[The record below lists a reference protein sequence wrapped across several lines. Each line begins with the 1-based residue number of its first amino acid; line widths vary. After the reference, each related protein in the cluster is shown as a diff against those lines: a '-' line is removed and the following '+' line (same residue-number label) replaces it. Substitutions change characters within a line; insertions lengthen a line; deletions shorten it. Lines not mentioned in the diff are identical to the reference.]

1 MSAGEASPRLSSR
14 TPTVLITGASSGI
27 GRELARFFAR
37 DGFALVLASRSAARL
52 APVVSQLRDAHGAS
66 VTTIPADLGKP
77 DDIERLFST
86 LTASDIRVDVLVNNA
101 GFGGAGR
108 FSETSLE
115 QELGMIALN
124 VDAAVTLTKR
134 LLPQMLENRRGR
146 ILNVAST
153 AAFQPGPFQAVY
165 FATKAFV
172 LSFSEAIAEELRDTG
187 VTVTTLCPGP
197 TETGFAARAGFK
209 SSPMMGA
216 RMDARSVAEVAYT
229 ATLRGERIVV
239 PGVVN
244 KMHAQ
249 AVRLTPRRLLARLA
263 GAAQQKRLGDEKTR
277 EKA

>member
-1 MSAGEASPRLSSR
+1 MTVGDAIPRLSSR
-14 TPTVLITGASSGI
+14 TPTVLITGGSSGI
-27 GRELARFFAR
+27 GRELARLFAR
-37 DGFALVLASRSAARL
+37 DGFALVLVSRSADRL
-52 APVVSQLRDAHGAS
+52 APVVGELRDAHGAS
-66 VTTIPADLGKP
+66 VTTIPADLGQP
-77 DDIERLFST
+77 EDIERLLST
-86 LTASDIRVDVLVNNA
+86 LAASDIRVDVLVNNA

-108 FSETSLE
+108 FSETALD
-115 QELGMIALN
+115 QEVEMIALN
-124 VDAAVTLTKR
+124 VGAVVTLTKR
-134 LLPQMLENRRGR
+134 LLPSMLESRRGR

-197 TETGFAARAGFK
+197 TQTGFAARAGFR

-229 ATLRGERIVV
+229 ATLRGERVVV

-263 GAAQQKRLGDEKTR
+263 GAAQQRRLDPGEGER
-277 EKA
+277 

>member
-1 MSAGEASPRLSSR
+1 MIAGEAAPRLSSR

-37 DGFALVLASRSAARL
+37 DGFALVLVSRSAKRL
-52 APVVSQLRDAHGAS
+52 APVVSELREAHEAT

-77 DDIERLFST
+77 EDIERLFST
-86 LTASDIRVDVLVNNA
+86 LTASDVRVDVLVNNA

-108 FSETSLE
+108 FSETSLD
-115 QELGMIALN
+115 QELAMIALN
-124 VDAAVTLTKR
+124 VDAVVTLTKR
-134 LLPQMLENRRGR
+134 LLPAMLENRRGR

-197 TETGFAARAGFK
+197 TETGFAARAGFR

-263 GAAQQKRLGDEKTR
+263 GAAQQKRLGDEETG
-277 EKA
+277 EKG

>member
-1 MSAGEASPRLSSR
+1 MNAGEISSRLSSR

-27 GRELARFFAR
+27 GRELARLFAR
-37 DGFALVLASRSAARL
+37 DGFALVLVSRSAQRL

-77 DDIERLFST
+77 QDIERLLST
-86 LTASDIRVDVLVNNA
+86 LSASDLRVDVLVNNA
-101 GFGGAGR
+101 GFGGVGK
-108 FSETSLE
+108 FSETSLD

-124 VDAAVTLTKR
+124 VDAVVTLTKR
-134 LLPQMLENRRGR
+134 LLPAMLQNRRGR
-146 ILNVAST
+146 ILNVSST

-165 FATKAFV
+165 FATKAFA
-172 LSFSEAIAEELRDTG
+172 LSFSEALAEELRDTG

-197 TETGFAARAGFK
+197 TETGFAARAGFR
-209 SSPMMGA
+209 STPMMGA

-263 GAAQQKRLGDEKTR
+263 GAAQQRRLDEG
-277 EKA
+277 EGES

>member
-1 MSAGEASPRLSSR
+1 MTVGSATPRLSSR

-27 GRELARFFAR
+27 GRELARLFAR
-37 DGFALVLASRSAARL
+37 DGFALVLVSRSADRL
-52 APVVSQLRDAHGAS
+52 APVVGELRDAHGAS

-77 DDIERLFST
+77 EDIERLLST
-86 LTASDIRVDVLVNNA
+86 LAASDIRVDVLVNNA

-108 FSETSLE
+108 FSGTALD
-115 QELGMIALN
+115 QELDMIALN
-124 VDAAVTLTKR
+124 VGAVVTLTKR
-134 LLPQMLENRRGR
+134 LLPTMLENRRGR

-197 TETGFAARAGFK
+197 TETACAARAGFR

-229 ATLRGERIVV
+229 AALRGERVVV

-263 GAAQQKRLGDEKTR
+263 GAAQQKRLGDKE
-277 EKA
+277 

>member
-1 MSAGEASPRLSSR
+1 
-14 TPTVLITGASSGI
+14 VLITGASSGI

-37 DGFALVLASRSAARL
+37 DGFALVLVSRSAERL
-52 APVVSQLRDAHGAS
+52 APVVGELRDAYGAS

-77 DDIERLFST
+77 GEIERLLST
-86 LTASDIRVDVLVNNA
+86 LAASDIRVDVLVNNA

-108 FSETSLE
+108 FAETALDRE
-115 QELGMIALN
+115 RDMIALN
-124 VDAAVTLTKR
+124 VEAVVTLTKR
-134 LLPQMLENRRGR
+134 LLPAMLENRRGR

-197 TETGFAARAGFK
+197 TETGFAARAGFR

-229 ATLRGERIVV
+229 ATLRGERMVV

-244 KMHAQ
+244 KVHAQ

-263 GAAQQKRLGDEKTR
+263 GAAQHRRLGGEDE
-277 EKA
+277 EAAG

>member
-1 MSAGEASPRLSSR
+1 MTGGPSEAPRISSR
-14 TPTVLITGASSGI
+14 VPTALITGASTGI
-27 GRELARFFAR
+27 GRELARLFGR
-37 DGFALVLASRSAARL
+37 DGFALVLVSRSGDKL
-52 APVVSQLRDAHGAS
+52 ATVATELRDAYGAT
-66 VTTIPADLGKP
+66 VTTVPADLGVP
-77 DDIERLFST
+77 AELERLLST
-86 LTASDIRVDVLVNNA
+86 LAASDIRVDVLVNNA

-108 FSETSLE
+108 FSETSLTD
-115 QELGMIALN
+115 ELAMIALN
-124 VDAAVTLTKR
+124 VDALVTLSKR
-134 LLPQMLENRRGR
+134 LLPPMLQTRRGR

-172 LSFSEAIAEELRDTG
+172 LSFSEAIAEELRGSG

-197 TETGFAARAGFK
+197 TETGFAQRAGFR

-216 RMDARSVAEVAYT
+216 RMDARSVAEAAYT

-249 AVRLTPRRLLARLA
+249 AVRLTPRGLLTRLA
-263 GAAQQKRLGDEKTR
+263 GAAQQRRMGAGDE
-277 EKA
+277 AP